1 MRCDYEG
8 CSMTA
13 VNYLCVAHAGVEEG
27 ICQSEVIA
35 LCRPHLILLEKRFT
49 REFKQAFR
57 NLVNP
62 TCAHCDTP
70 LSRDEMLYSTP
81 VLSIP

>member
-1 MRCDYEG
+1 
-8 CSMTA
+8 MTA
-13 VNYLCVAHAGVEEG
+13 VNYLSVAHAGVEDG
-27 ICQSEVIA
+27 ICKHDVMA
-35 LCRPHLILLEKRFT
+35 LCRPHFILLEKRFT

-70 LSRDEMLYSTP
+70 ISRDEMLHSTS
-81 VLSIP
+81 VLRIE

>member
-1 MRCDYEG
+1 MRCEYEG

-13 VNYLCVAHAGVEEG
+13 VNYLSVAHAGVEDG
-27 ICQSEVIA
+27 ICKSDVMA
-35 LCRPHLILLEKRFT
+35 LCRPHFIFLENRYT

-62 TCAHCDTP
+62 TCAHCDSP
-70 LSRDEMLYSTP
+70 ISREEMVHSTP
-81 VLSIP
+81 VLSIQ